1 MTQDA
6 ASSSIAFVVNGE
18 EQSGPEGITLAQLVQ
33 QLGFGDRRIA
43 TEVNLKVIP
52 RADYESLVLSD
63 GDRIEIVSFVGGG

>member
-1 MTQDA
+1 MSQES
-6 ASSSIAFVVNGE
+6 ASSDIAFVVNGE
-18 EQSGPEGITLAQLVQ
+18 DQTGPLGMTLAQLVQ

-52 RADYESLVLSD
+52 RADYESLVLTN